1 MNVQEQIVDYLSRQ
15 GLRPEVEDSAIYF
28 RYQMLNYYIQWDADD
43 ANFLQV
49 ALPGVMD
56 TDENNRIDALEAC
69 NAVND
74 RRKVVKAV
82 ITPHGK
88 VWILAEQLLD
98 NDPNFDDVL
107 PRTLNMLMQA
117 YNIFLDEMRK

>member
-1 MNVQEQIVDYLSRQ
+1 MNIKEQIVEFLSKQ
-15 GLRPEVEDSAIYF
+15 GLRPEIEDDAIYF
-28 RYQMLNYYIQWDADD
+28 RYQMLNYYIQWDEED
-43 ANFLQV
+43 ANFLQI

-56 TDENNRIDALEAC
+56 TDDNNRIDALEAC

-82 ITPHGK
+82 ITPRGK

-98 NDPNFDDVL
+98 QDPALDDVI
-107 PRTLNMLMQA
+107 PRTINMLMQA
-117 YNIFLDEMRK
+117 YNIFLEEMRK